1 MKYLVFSLLALA
13 ACAGTGILLARAIGR
28 KRGLRRGP
36 RALLALGLTLA
47 LLLGVGLGYMGRYS
61 RAEASAAAY
70 LNSAGPVAVER
81 IPEGWRFDGPGEGT
95 AVIFYPGARV
105 EAAAYAPLLFSLA
118 ERGIDGY
125 LAEMPLR
132 FAPLGRGA
140 ASVLMA
146 QYESRRWLLMGH
158 SLGGNVAAGLASAP
172 EAGFDGVILLA
183 AYPTKPVGGRLLS
196 IYGSEDGVLSRESYE
211 KGKAFWPEDA
221 QEVVIDG
228 GNHAQFGD
236 YGPQSGDG
244 EARISAEEQKNR
256 KVEAILRWL
265 GEP

>member
-105 EAAAYAPLLFSLA
+105 EAAAYARSSA
-118 ERGIDGY
+118 T
-125 LAEMPLR
+125 
-132 FAPLGRGA
+132 APMSCRPFTPGSRASAWTCGWTPRRSSPPCSSPSGSWGTGA
-140 ASVLMA
+140 ACS
-146 QYESRRWLLMGH
+146 
-158 SLGGNVAAGLASAP
+158 
-172 EAGFDGVILLA
+172 
-183 AYPTKPVGGRLLS
+183 
-196 IYGSEDGVLSRESYE
+196 
-211 KGKAFWPEDA
+211 
-221 QEVVIDG
+221 
-228 GNHAQFGD
+228 
-236 YGPQSGDG
+236 
-244 EARISAEEQKNR
+244 
-256 KVEAILRWL
+256 
-265 GEP
+265 